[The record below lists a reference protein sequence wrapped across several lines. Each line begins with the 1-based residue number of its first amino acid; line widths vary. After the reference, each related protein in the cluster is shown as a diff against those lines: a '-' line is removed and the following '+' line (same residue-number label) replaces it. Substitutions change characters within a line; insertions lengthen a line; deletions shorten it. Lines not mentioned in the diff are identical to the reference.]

1 MNAPLP
7 AAATLGARAG
17 SPSPDEAWRALH
29 QAASLPYRSAGR
41 FAWHF
46 ARGKLGRD
54 PVFRALLERGDVP
67 AGAHVLDIGC
77 GQALFASLLSA
88 VDAQLANSGW
98 PAAWPAAPARTHYT
112 GIELMPRDIARA
124 QAALGGSGDRA
135 RLVCAD
141 MRQAELPASDVV
153 LLMDVLHYI
162 DIAAQDALLARVRNT
177 LRPRGRLLMRVGDAA
192 RKRSFAFSQ
201 WVDHSVTRLR
211 GHAAAPTWGR
221 PLDAWAGRLQQLGF
235 VVQRLPMNR
244 GTPFPNML
252 LVGDLA

>member
-1 MNAPLP
+1 MNAPMP
-7 AAATLGARAG
+7 SAATLGARTG

-29 QAASLPYRSAGR
+29 RAASLPYRSAGR

-67 AGAHVLDIGC
+67 AGARVLDIGC
-77 GQALFASLLSA
+77 GQALFASLMRA
-88 VDAQLANSGW
+88 VDAQVAGGGW

-112 GIELMPRDIARA
+112 GIELMPRDMARA
-124 QAALGGSGDRA
+124 RAALGSGDRA
-135 RLVCAD
+135 HLVCAD
-141 MRQAELPASDVV
+141 MRRAELPASDVV
-153 LLMDVLHYI
+153 LLLDVVHYI
-162 DIAAQDALLARVRNT
+162 DIAAQDALLARVRDA

-192 RKRSFAFSQ
+192 RRRSFAISQ

-211 GHAAAPTWGR
+211 GHAAAPTYGR
-221 PLDAWAGRLQQLGF
+221 ALDAWAGRLQQLGF
-235 VVQRLPMNR
+235 AVQQVPMSR
-244 GTPFPNML
+244 GTPFPNVL